1 MTLTKKIRE
10 TIADHFFAEEL
21 DLSFNIGVREGYRNG
36 SGDARRH
43 YFNLLQTQLQSLYD
57 SADAKHKHGLG
68 VAVAYMETL
77 NSELNTQEKGVQ
89 HGKV

>member
-43 YFNLLQTQLQSLYD
+43 YFNLIQTQLKSLHD

-68 VAVAYMETL
+68 LALAYL
-77 NSELNTQEKGVQ
+77 DSLEKEGNREV
-89 HGKV
+89 